1 MDEQG
6 RDGLTFSFSLGK
18 TALEKDGCKCWE
30 GVLGR
35 SGKQK
40 CCWTADTTVQGGKAN
55 TAGLSKGRWK
65 TNSDRVLNIQKPGNE
80 VVHAII
86 LAEQAKISMQKA
98 EHNQQR
104 VVVL

>member
-1 MDEQG
+1 MDWT
-6 RDGLTFSFSLGK
+6 GLTFSITLGK
-18 TALEKDGCKCWE
+18 TALEKDGCRCWK
-30 GVLGR
+30 GVLSR
-35 SGKQK
+35 TGKLK
-40 CCWTADTTVQGGKAN
+40 CYWTADTVQGGKAN

-65 TNSDRVLNIQKPGNE
+65 KNSNRVLNIQKPGNE